1 MGPTFELVAF
11 VVRSA
16 NRLATLRALSDEP
29 QRRAAVQEATGI
41 PRATLSRILADCAD
55 RDLVERRGP
64 EYALTPLGER
74 LVDRLDALFDDLDRL
89 RALQTLATWLPGGEL
104 DVDLFELDG
113 LWVTLPNRID
123 PIAPIGRAAD
133 VVEDAA
139 VVRGF
144 CYSLLHAPILAMTR
158 DIVETGGRFVGVV
171 SAEVLRHVAGDPDLM
186 GPVRELVATGRA
198 EIYVYA
204 GPIDTQFIVT
214 EDRVLF
220 LIADDDGAVQ
230 GLVETTDPAIRPWAE
245 SRFADHRE
253 SSERLDPDGVS
264 DLLMP

>member
-1 MGPTFELVAF
+1 MGSAFELVSF
-11 VVRSA
+11 VARSA
-16 NRLATLRALSDEP
+16 NRLDTLRALSADP
-29 QRRAAVQEATGI
+29 QRRVAVQEATGI
-41 PRATLSRILADCAD
+41 ARATLSRILADCAE

-64 EYALTPLGER
+64 DYALTPLGER

-89 RALQTLATWLPGGEL
+89 RALQTLATWLPAEEL
-104 DVDLFELDG
+104 DVDLFDLDD
-113 LWVTLPNRID
+113 LAVTLPNRVD

-133 VVEDAA
+133 VVGAAA

-171 SAEVLRHVAGDPDLM
+171 SADVLRHVAGDPELM
-186 GPVRELVATGRA
+186 GPVRDLLATGQA
-198 EIYVYA
+198 EVYVYE
-204 GPIDTQFIVT
+204 GGIGTQFIVT

-230 GLVETTDPAIRPWAE
+230 GLVETTDPAVRPWAE
-245 SRFADHRE
+245 RRFATHRE
-253 SSERLDPDGVS
+253 ASEPLDPGSVS
-264 DLLMP
+264 ELLTS